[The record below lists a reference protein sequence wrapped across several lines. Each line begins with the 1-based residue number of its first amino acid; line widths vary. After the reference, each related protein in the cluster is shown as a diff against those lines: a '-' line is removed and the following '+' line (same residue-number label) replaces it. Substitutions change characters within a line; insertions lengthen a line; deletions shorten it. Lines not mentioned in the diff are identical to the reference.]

1 MMPWGDRTG
10 PDRMGPRTGR
20 GLGFCAGFSS
30 PGYTKGPGMGRGL
43 GRGFGRGRG
52 GGRGFGRFFGR
63 GPFFGPDPYYSGQ
76 DPYYPPRDYYGEP
89 SSRTPFTEPT
99 KEEEASYL
107 KKMAEGLEKELVA
120 IKERLKKLAQE
131 K

>member
-1 MMPWGDRTG
+1 MPWGDRTG

-43 GRGFGRGRG
+43 GRGFDRGRG
-52 GGRGFGRFFGR
+52 GGRGLGRFFGR
-63 GPFFGPDPYYSGQ
+63 VPFFGPDPYY
-76 DPYYPPRDYYGEP
+76 PPGDFYGEP
-89 SSRTPFTEPT
+89 YPRAPFTGPT
-99 KEEEASYL
+99 KEEEMSHL
-107 KKMAEGLEKELVA
+107 KKIAEGLEKELVA
-120 IKERLKKLAQE
+120 IKERLEKLAQE